1 MGSRHNGS
9 RFVIGLSLAILM
21 LVGGPAASALATAK
35 VRLVN
40 ARPGSQA
47 VSLKILQGSAVPPTF
62 GNAAYGQVTPY
73 VKVPPGRAQ
82 ITISGLSSSTGGA
95 KAQTTQL
102 LEDGHSY
109 TAVALASGAKAFEL
123 KIYSDGRARGG
134 KARLRVIHAA
144 PELGSPDVR
153 LGQRTIAEKLAFKE
167 ATPYLTVAPGSYALS
182 VVRPGSSSAIF
193 TKSISLSAGT
203 ATTAIVAGSGGAPA
217 MVITATDDTKTPAGA
232 PETGLGGLAR
242 DGGPPWLLAGL
253 AALLAGVLGGAA
265 QLSLARR
272 SGRR

>member
-1 MGSRHNGS
+1 MGSRHNGT

-40 ARPGSQA
+40 ARPGSDPI
-47 VSLKILQGSAVPPTF
+47 SLELVQGSNAPPTF
-62 GNAAYGQVTPY
+62 GEAAYGQVTPY
-73 VKVPPGRAQ
+73 VKVPPGSAEL
-82 ITISGLSSSTGGA
+82 TLTGGGE
-95 KAQTTQL
+95 AQASEQ
-102 LEDGHSY
+102 LEDGRNY
-109 TAVALASGAKAFEL
+109 TVVALARGEKGFQL
-123 KIYSDGRARGG
+123 KVYPDGHARGG

-153 LGQRTIAEKLAFKE
+153 LGERTIAEALAFKDV
-167 ATPYLTVAPGSYALS
+167 TPYLSIGPGSYELS
-182 VVRPGSSSAIF
+182 VVRPGGSSAIF
-193 TKSISLSAGT
+193 TKSVSVSAGA
-203 ATTAIVAGSGGAPA
+203 ATTAIVTGSGGAPA
-217 MVITATDDTKTPAGA
+217 RVILATDDTKTPAGA

-242 DGGPPWLLAGL
+242 DGGAPWLLAAL
-253 AALLAGVLGGAA
+253 AALLAGAIGGAM